1 MSHLVPPP
9 FRSTSLEDWKRSDA
23 YFTSHLLPERDE
35 VQEAT
40 HKRSVDNGLPADIA
54 VSTLQGKFLNLL
66 VKSTGSKRVLE
77 VGTLGGYSAI
87 WLARA
92 LPEDGELVTLELEE
106 KHAKVA
112 IENIASAGFEKKC
125 KVVVGPAYDSMKQLS
140 SDEPFDFVFI
150 DADKPS
156 NLKYFTEAKR
166 LVKRNG
172 VIIVDNV
179 FRQGLVSDTEYTDA
193 RVEGV
198 RELLRALKEDKE
210 VETSAIG
217 TVGEKSYDGFLYAV
231 KL

>member
-1 MSHLVPPP
+1 MPPP
-9 FRSTSLEDWKRSDA
+9 PPYRPTSLEDWTQSET
-23 YFTSHLLPERDE
+23 YFASHLLPERDD

-40 HKRSVDNGLPADIA
+40 QKRSVENGLPVNIA
-54 VSTLQGKFLNLL
+54 VSALQGKFLSLL
-66 VKSTGSKRVLE
+66 VKSTGGKRVLE

-92 LPEDGELVTLELEE
+92 LPEDGELVTLELNE

-125 KVVVGPAYDSMKQLS
+125 KVIAGPAYDSMKQLS

-179 FRQGLVSDTEYTDA
+179 FQQGVVADTEHDHP
-193 RVEGV
+193 RIEGV

-217 TVGEKSYDGFLYAV
+217 TVGEKGYDGFLYAV